1 MPQKLATPGRGC
13 GHDSKNQHSP
23 AIDVEWDNFVRAIKA
38 ALRWLRLPLTIEDE
52 EYPRNPNQS
61 SWSECPSG

>member
-1 MPQKLATPGRGC
+1 MIL
-13 GHDSKNQHSP
+13 KNQHSP
-23 AIDVEWDNFVRAIKA
+23 AIDVEWDYFVRAIKA